1 MGPITMSNLRIK
13 VLEEVSKNLDKQLD
27 QQFDKM
33 EAKANDIENFELKKK
48 KKKC

>member
-1 MGPITMSNLRIK
+1 

-33 EAKANDIENFELKKK
+33 EAKANDIEKIELKKK